1 MITLRNLFRVTLL
14 ASTVAFAG
22 CGMMPSSMASDT
34 VTFGATL
41 SGAAEVPPTNSAGT
55 GTLVATLNKGSSVLN
70 WRLNFSGLTGPAVAA
85 HFHGPALP
93 GANAGV
99 VVPIPLAMTPAEGQ
113 ATLTPAQVA
122 DLTAGKWYVN
132 VHTGAHPG
140 GEIRGQVMTK

>member
-140 GEIRGQVMTK
+140 GEIRGQVMVK